1 MWLVIILLIAV
12 FFRFYDLKNVP
23 PGLWADEAINGN
35 NAVEANWKIFYPENF
50 GREGLFIN
58 IQSLF
63 VTAFGNEP
71 WVLRLP
77 SAIFGALT
85 VLGLYLMTRELFSGK
100 VALFASFFLAT
111 SFWHI
116 NFSRIGFRAIM
127 APFFLVWSFYFLF
140 LGMRKTA
147 TFSTLGVESPKTQSV
162 FPVAVFAL
170 AGLLFGLGFH
180 SYIAYRIAPVIA
192 LLPLWKF
199 YKLRLIEVRLQ
210 SVSDGSRT
218 SIISRACT
226 PCLIGLFIFMA
237 FVAALPLL
245 WYYAQN
251 PADFLGRT
259 SAISIFRSPNPLA
272 QFSENFVKTL
282 GMFNVVGDFNWRHN
296 LAGSPQ
302 LWWSVG
308 ILFLFGL
315 LVALRSSTLGVKS
328 QKTPSVFPRNAYNF
342 VLLWFAIM
350 LLPVALSNE
359 SLPHALRA
367 IVLIPP
373 AMIFAALGLE
383 RIIEKFKTWLEKQKN
398 NWPSKLNQLLRIQR
412 ELILLLFVFFA
423 ANIAHAY
430 NAYFLRWA
438 PNFNVYQAFQVDIT
452 EKAHWL
458 NQQPENI
465 KKYVITDAV
474 DRIDISG
481 SPMSL
486 QPVIFI
492 TNTFFEKVQ
501 KEKNI
506 YYFGA
511 NNLSGVDCSG
521 KCVIIPVESKP
532 TIYKTLKQKIPGLRL
547 DASPGFVI
555 FRK

>member
-1 MWLVIILLIAV
+1 MRGATLWLVIILLIAV

-35 NAVEANWKIFYPENF
+35 NAVEANWKVFYPENF

-251 PADFLGRT
+251 PADFFGRT
-259 SAISIFRSPNPLA
+259 SAISIFQSPDPLG
-272 QFSENFVKTL
+272 QFSKNFVKTL
-282 GMFNVVGDFNWRHN
+282 GMFNFAGDFNWRHN

-302 LWWSVG
+302 LWWPVG
-308 ILFLFGL
+308 LLFLIGIWISIKKF
-315 LVALRSSTLGVKS
+315 RW
-328 QKTPSVFPRNAYNF
+328 PNNF
-342 VLLWFAIM
+342 VYLWFVAMI
-350 LLPVALSNE
+350 LQVALSNE

-367 IVLIPP
+367 IV
-373 AMIFAALGLE
+373 
-383 RIIEKFKTWLEKQKN
+383 
-398 NWPSKLNQLLRIQR
+398 
-412 ELILLLFVFFA
+412 
-423 ANIAHAY
+423 
-430 NAYFLRWA
+430 
-438 PNFNVYQAFQVDIT
+438 
-452 EKAHWL
+452 
-458 NQQPENI
+458 
-465 KKYVITDAV
+465 
-474 DRIDISG
+474 
-481 SPMSL
+481 
-486 QPVIFI
+486 
-492 TNTFFEKVQ
+492 
-501 KEKNI
+501 
-506 YYFGA
+506 
-511 NNLSGVDCSG
+511 
-521 KCVIIPVESKP
+521 
-532 TIYKTLKQKIPGLRL
+532 
-547 DASPGFVI
+547 
-555 FRK
+555 